1 MFNLFNGSKKITEKL
16 YEQNLELAVKNKT
29 LSLLE
34 KLYQNSVLNLTPRE
48 ITKEIT
54 KIIREDLNLEFVGIL
69 IFEKKAD
76 SLTPLAFNK
85 SERLEKTLNKLGFLF
100 SEIKITDVSKNEFL
114 KQVVYDKIDNITN
127 ELQTIWKD
135 FVKFE
140 HLKQVKK
147 ESHIV
152 TILAEPLIIGK
163 ETFGVLLLGFNRDYQ
178 TLSAFEK
185 ISIRSLINVISLSID
200 KAYLYKNL
208 QDSYEITKRSYE
220 VEKKAK
226 EDLEEL
232 DKVKNQ
238 FLTTTQHDLRTPL
251 TAISGYTDL
260 LINGNFG
267 KQSKKTIEVIKK
279 IQEVSQNM
287 KRKAES
293 FLDVAQFKLGKGFLS
308 IKPNVDIEHVLDEIL
323 NELKFKLDQKGI
335 YLKLEGL
342 DKKFILN
349 ADREKL
355 KSAIFNIVD
364 NSIKY
369 TKKGGVTINIK
380 YQKSNIKNG
389 EDEKVIIVVQ
399 DTGIGIS
406 KEKLATLFETQFER
420 GEQAQKTAE
429 GKGVGLYLAS
439 QIIKAHHGKAWA
451 ESEGEG
457 KGSTFYI
464 ELPIG

>member
-135 FVKFE
+135 FIKFE

-152 TILAEPLIIGK
+152 TILVEPLITDR
-163 ETFGVLLLGFNRDYQ
+163 EAFGVLLLGFNRDYG
-178 TLSAFEK
+178 TLNAFEK
-185 ISIRSLINVISLSID
+185 ISIRSFINVISLSID

-226 EDLEEL
+226 EDLEKL

-308 IKPNVDIEHVLDEIL
+308 IKPNVDIGHVLDEIL

-335 YLKLEGL
+335 YLKLDGL